1 MPIGINADH
10 LGMTKFATQEDQGY
24 KLICYQLKRC
34 AEAMTP
40 AGL

>member
-1 MPIGINADH
+1 MPIGITADH

-24 KLICYQLKRC
+24 KLICAQLKRW
-34 AEAMTP
+34 AEAISP